1 MMIKTKNVDRAH
13 SAHDSLLR
21 TVTEKKNNR
30 TKPIR
35 RYQKTIFGHV
45 QKENSIVDE
54 MKNNYNKRI
63 HYCDI

>member
-1 MMIKTKNVDRAH
+1 MMMMMIKTKNVDRAH
-13 SAHDSLLR
+13 SAHDTLLR

-45 QKENSIVDE
+45 QK
-54 MKNNYNKRI
+54 
-63 HYCDI
+63 